1 MHCTDAV
8 AWRGSSVI
16 EDKASQKVWRWV
28 VGHTHVGLNRF
39 WRIYVRW
46 DTKPAHSLAFL
57 SFAYALIAFRAAGL
71 WLCGEVL

>member
-1 MHCTDAV
+1 MI
-8 AWRGSSVI
+8 I

-46 DTKPAHSLAFL
+46 DTKPEHSLAFL
-57 SFAYALIAFRAAGL
+57 LL
-71 WLCGEVL
+71 VP